1 MSYVLRTFGDAE
13 RFTIQIDPDTGI
25 PLDVEDQTIV
35 AGAVTEE
42 EYKQAEKL
50 VSEILN
56 MRGEIISKSQAI
68 SKMVDA
74 ARPGIASGVDWSK
87 IFTGG
92 GGEAARQWFALRDR
106 ANSLYEEAKSL
117 FDEWDSIFD
126 EKVWD
131 FKVAG
136 IDMARLQG
144 YHRRF
149 TEILSKHR
157 QFLGETTDIVREG
170 SEKVAE
176 SKTPETGIGTGI
188 SKTISQVGGSII
200 LYGGV
205 ALLLFTVV
213 VPALRKKY
221 S

>member
-1 MSYVLRTFGDAE
+1 MAYILKTFGDAE
-13 RFTIQIDPDTGI
+13 QFTIQIDPETGI
-25 PLDVEDQTIV
+25 PLDTEDDQIL

-42 EYKQAEKL
+42 EYRQADKL
-50 VSEILN
+50 VNEILG
-56 MRGEIISKSQAI
+56 MKGEIIGKSQAI

-106 ANSLYEEAKSL
+106 ANSLYEEAKAL
-117 FDEWDSIFD
+117 IDEWDSIFD
-126 EKVWD
+126 EKEWG
-131 FKVAG
+131 FKVLG
-136 IDMARLQG
+136 VDMDRLQG

-149 TEILSKHR
+149 SEILTKHR
-157 QFLGETTDIVREG
+157 EFLGETTAIVQEG

-176 SKTPETGIGTGI
+176 SKTPDAGIGSGI
-188 SKTISQVGGSII
+188 SKTVSKIGSSVII
-200 LYGGV
+200 YGGA

-221 S
+221 T